1 MSKNKSYRYSFRNQP
16 AIQTLGLITSQQM
29 RDPKSH
35 EILKVFQSVNLF
47 CQDLQCYFL
56 LNLYSNSQ
64 PWLAAASASSV
75 PSSLGVGKKHKS
87 HRPGFENLPCCLQAP
102 KLFLSLL
109 VNLPTKPRGNH
120 LSPVVAVKIHENKSW
135 IGYGFQKLLSRSES
149 NIQELTF
156 IQQRKWED
164 ISP

>member
-75 PSSLGVGKKHKS
+75 PSSLGVEEKTQQVTQTWVWKFTLLLAGSKTIPLAACQLTHKTKRKS
-87 HRPGFENLPCCLQAP
+87 PIPLGCC
-102 KLFLSLL
+102 
-109 VNLPTKPRGNH
+109 
-120 LSPVVAVKIHENKSW
+120 EDSW
-135 IGYGFQKLLSRSES
+135 EQVMNRVWFSKTIVQIWK
-149 NIQELTF
+149 
-156 IQQRKWED
+156 
-164 ISP
+164 